1 MSLLYLIIAL
11 IVVVAVARLFN
22 TNARVPENVKPL
34 GNLVLAL
41 IAVGMLLWLIN
52 TYVPMAES
60 IKTLLNVVVVIGS
73 CVFVLQ
79 TIGLWDRAVKM
90 SATLWAR
97 ITSPQPSADSGKA
110 PENAKPSE
118 QH

>member
-41 IAVGMLLWLIN
+41 IGVGMLLWLIN

-60 IKTLLNVVVVIGS
+60 IKTLLNVVVVLGS

-79 TIGLWDRAVKM
+79 TIGLWDQAVKM
-90 SATLWAR
+90 STSLWAR
-97 ITSPQPSADSGKA
+97 LTRPSSKP
-110 PENAKPSE
+110 PENPKPSE